1 MGEGRFLPCFTLFV
15 LVCVGTTGFSKCQ
28 RDWHFPNMYS
38 DGVIRTQASGITE
51 FAPRWQ
57 PEGSAGP
64 GNASCSRETSAPP
77 SGPALETVLSI
88 PRVPMFQFLL
98 LRLGKERRGDTPRH
112 STLCTHP
119 HDSARVTQMAQSTG
133 RNRSVPNGP
142 AAPSPRCP
150 SLGPTMRPCAAPAAR
165 PGIWRR
171 DRGNSRQIFKTEP
184 REQSRPLCTEEAAS

>member
-1 MGEGRFLPCFTLFV
+1 
-15 LVCVGTTGFSKCQ
+15 
-28 RDWHFPNMYS
+28 
-38 DGVIRTQASGITE
+38 
-51 FAPRWQ
+51 
-57 PEGSAGP
+57 
-64 GNASCSRETSAPP
+64 
-77 SGPALETVLSI
+77 
-88 PRVPMFQFLL
+88 MFQFLL
-98 LRLGKERRGDTPRH
+98 LGLGKERRGDTPRH
-112 STLCTHP
+112 SILCTHP

-184 REQSRPLCTEEAAS
+184 RKQSRPLCAEEAASRGPAPRGGRPGRMRAARRPRSGDPELSAPGRRACVNPFPAGSPGPADEKRACICWPCNMFNRKKAVFFFPGC